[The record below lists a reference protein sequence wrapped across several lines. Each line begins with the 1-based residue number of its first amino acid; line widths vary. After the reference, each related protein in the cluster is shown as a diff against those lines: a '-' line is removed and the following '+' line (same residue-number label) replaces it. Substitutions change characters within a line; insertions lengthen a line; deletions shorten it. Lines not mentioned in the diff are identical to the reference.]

1 MLTSG
6 SIGTIVA
13 VLALLGTAGG
23 MVGVSLRVGRQS
35 QTVAN
40 YREAATS
47 WEAKAK
53 AQEGQIEELQAAAAD
68 AAQEVTELRAKVQ
81 ILQDLV
87 TGKTAIE
94 QLTVQVTET
103 SARIEAKIVGRD
115 TFEAAF
121 RDLRTELVAAIGR
134 QR

>member
-1 MLTSG
+1 MFDSAN
-6 SIGTIVA
+6 IGTIVG
-13 VLALLGTAGG
+13 VLALLLAAGG
-23 MVGVSLRVGRQS
+23 VVGTSLRVGRNS

-40 YREAATS
+40 YREAASS
-47 WEAKAK
+47 WEAKAT
-53 AQEGQIEELQAAAAD
+53 AQAGQLDELQAAHEQ

-94 QLTVQVTET
+94 QLSVQVTEAF
-103 SARIEAKIVGRD
+103 ARIDAKIVGRD
-115 TFEAAF
+115 AFEASF
-121 RDLRTELVAAIGR
+121 RDLRTEIAAIGR

>member
-1 MLTSG
+1 MFDSAN
-6 SIGTIVA
+6 IGTIVG
-13 VLALLGTAGG
+13 VLALLLAAGG
-23 MVGVSLRVGRQS
+23 VVGTSLRVGRNS

-40 YREAATS
+40 YREAAHS
-47 WEAKAK
+47 WEAKAS
-53 AQEGQIEELQAAAAD
+53 AQEGQIGELQAAHEQ

-94 QLTVQVTET
+94 QLSVQVTEAF
-103 SARIEAKIVGRD
+103 ARIDAKIVGRD
-115 TFEAAF
+115 AFEASF
-121 RDLRTELVAAIGR
+121 RDLRTEIAAIGR